1 MKFEL
6 SFLVLVAAVSTA
18 AAGSASV
25 DGKFKGGIGVGKRSG
40 E

>member
-1 MKFEL
+1 MNFEL
-6 SFLVLVAAVSTA
+6 AFLVLVAAVSTA

-25 DGKFKGGIGVGKRSG
+25 DGTFRGGVGVGKRSG